1 MNIFDKFFTKYGYK
15 FPKGYPDM
23 NNVQDILLLEN
34 ILEEIL
40 EAKQVGVLYHFTT
53 YEKMTDIINN
63 NFILN
68 PKIHTY
74 KSPYVSFTRD
84 KYMKSHSISQDV
96 RIKIDG
102 DKLSEVYKITPHADV
117 KAGYSRMFGSG
128 ESEERIDLTSLPDG
142 VNISESIINIDV
154 LDIRY
159 AVGDE
164 DGDFEGIQGVPS
176 LKDYNTLLE
185 SLSKSNKPYSIV
197 QKYQ

>member
-1 MNIFDKFFTKYGYK
+1 MNVFDKFFTKYGYK

-23 NNVQDILLLEN
+23 NNEQDILLLES

-53 YEKMTDIINN
+53 YGKMIEIVNN

-68 PKIHTY
+68 PKIHTH
-74 KSPYVSFTRD
+74 KSPYISFTRD
-84 KYMKSHSISQDV
+84 KHMKSHSISQEV

-102 DKLSEVYKITPHADV
+102 DKLSETYKITPHADV

-142 VNISESIINIDV
+142 VNISNSIINIDV
-154 LDIRY
+154 LDIKY
-159 AVGDE
+159 AMGGE
-164 DGDFEGIQGVPS
+164 DDDFEEIQGVPS
-176 LKDYNTLLE
+176 LEDYNTLLE